1 VSQLLTDTLQDNT
14 LTDLVAGA
22 VGEGLAMK
30 FMAHRKI
37 AADLPNPTDILSGK
51 VKKMDTKEVSAQY
64 SLTISLCYELQEA
77 YEKMKEKKLADWH
90 SMADCFFRYMMDNF
104 QTELVVMGA
113 KVALT
118 NYQLPFDPSKL
129 KSFDEFHEKFG
140 KYVLASVDQ

>member
-1 VSQLLTDTLQDNT
+1 MSFPKKVLSLSASSVS
-14 LTDLVAGA
+14 
-22 VGEGLAMK
+22 GL
-30 FMAHRKI
+30 
-37 AADLPNPTDILSGK
+37 S
-51 VKKMDTKEVSAQY
+51 SW
-64 SLTISLCYELQEA
+64 
-77 YEKMKEKKLADWH
+77 EKKLADWH